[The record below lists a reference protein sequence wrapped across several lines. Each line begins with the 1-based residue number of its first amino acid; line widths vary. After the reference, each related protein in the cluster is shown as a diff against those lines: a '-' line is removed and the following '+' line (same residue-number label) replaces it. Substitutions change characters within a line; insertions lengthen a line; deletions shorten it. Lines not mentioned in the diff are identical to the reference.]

1 VDESE
6 IKMRI
11 ANLRLYR
18 DRLIANTNLEVAK
31 LNGGIAVYEQL
42 LEEMQEEAAKRPSQS
57 E

>member
-1 VDESE
+1 MDESE